1 VSGRPPGP
9 ARRAALLRGIGA
21 AAALLG
27 GAGCTIDPVGNYL
40 GGIGDPVRGAALY
53 APSTIG
59 DTSRWAGRPEQAA
72 LAAEQVE
79 FLASEM
85 RSNPRYAPEVNP
97 AVTQQLDRARAEM
110 RGYLGIAPDARPE
123 LVIPALRRAAEA
135 LADGSRARAEAAL
148 SLPAFTAGPVE
159 TLARLSA
166 MPRLPQ
172 TAAAAGM
179 VSSEIGRLDR
189 IGRR

>member
-1 VSGRPPGP
+1 MMIGMGMPTSQSRMPRMGVLRDVASGSERRSRPCAPAATAHHRLVSGRPSGP

-59 DTSRWAGRPEQAA
+59 DTSRWTGRPEQAA

-97 AVTQQLDRARAEM
+97 AVTQ
-110 RGYLGIAPDARPE
+110 
-123 LVIPALRRAAEA
+123 
-135 LADGSRARAEAAL
+135 
-148 SLPAFTAGPVE
+148 
-159 TLARLSA
+159 
-166 MPRLPQ
+166 
-172 TAAAAGM
+172 
-179 VSSEIGRLDR
+179 
-189 IGRR
+189 